1 MGINPHKMKK
11 HFSKTAYLF
20 IISFLV
26 VWLSP
31 IKTLQ
36 AQDKATWIWYPGD
49 FEIWLSNKMQVRR
62 TEREAVFPPLWQYYS
77 PYALVTFQTEV
88 DIPEPDEVKIYSE
101 GSFQLLLD
109 GVQVYGQPKSIKI
122 PAGKH
127 KISFKVY
134 NQEVLPAIYI
144 AGKYVKSDAY
154 WKVTNEDKLWIDETG
169 KAQQSG
175 TPWVPVGTWNFDLPE
190 NKPSRFKLT
199 TKPWNAK
206 KIEKI
211 EAGELVDFG
220 KETFGYIKIHG
231 LKGKGK
237 IALYYGESR
246 EEALDTARCETLD
259 HLYFNGNQPETYTH
273 DGSKAFRYVRVQ
285 ADETVKYDSISMLY
299 EYLPLDYRGSFK
311 SSDTLLNKIW
321 DVSAYTMHLTSREF
335 FIDGIKR
342 DRWVWSG
349 DAYQS
354 YLMNYYLFFDSP
366 SVERTLLALR
376 GKEPVTAHVNI
387 IMDYSLYWFVGV
399 YDYYLHTGDTKF
411 IKTFYPRM
419 KSLMEFCLERRNKNG
434 FLEPLDGDWVFIDWA
449 DGLPKTGEVSFEQM
463 LLARSLEAMAVSA
476 EIAGENEDQRYYH
489 KVAEDL
495 KTKLFEVFWDK
506 KENVMKHQRIDGK
519 MQDIVTR
526 YANMFGIFFNYFN
539 EEQKQSIKTKV
550 LLNDEILKI
559 TTPYMRFYELE
570 ALCAMGEQKYV
581 LKEMKDYWGG
591 MLKEGA
597 TSFWEEYNPTKKG
610 TEHLA
615 MYGRPYGKSLCH
627 AWGSSPIYLLG
638 KYYLGVKPT
647 APGYSKYAVEPILG
661 GLKWMKGEV
670 PTPKGKISIDCSLTQ
685 IKVLSNQG
693 VGTLKIKSLKM
704 PKVNYGKVIKLK
716 DQTYQ
721 ISISPNKELVL
732 DYKAL

>member
-1 MGINPHKMKK
+1 MKK
-11 HFSKTAYLF
+11 YFTKIIMLSLLF
-20 IISFLV
+20 

-36 AQDKATWIWYPGD
+36 AQEKATWIWYPGD

-77 PYALVTFQTEV
+77 PYPLVTFQTEV

-101 GSFQLLLD
+101 GPFQLLLD
-109 GVQVYGQPKSIKI
+109 GAQVYGQPKSLKI

-144 AGKYVKSDAY
+144 SGKYVKSDAS
-154 WKVTNEDKLWIDETG
+154 WKVTNEDKLWIDENG

-175 TPWVPVGTWNFDLPE
+175 TPWMPVGSWNFDTPE
-190 NKPSRFKLT
+190 HKPSEFKLAT
-199 TKPWNAK
+199 TPWNAK

-211 EAGELVDFG
+211 GTGELVDFG

-237 IALYYGESR
+237 VALYYGESR
-246 EEALDTARCETLD
+246 EEALDTAKCETLD
-259 HLYFNGNQPETYTH
+259 HLYFDGKQPETYTH

-285 ADETVKYDSISMLY
+285 ADETLKYDSISMLY
-299 EYLPLDYRGSFK
+299 EYLPLEYRGSFK
-311 SSDTLLNKIW
+311 SSDQELNKIW
-321 DVSAYTMHLTSREF
+321 DVSAYTMHLTTREF

-342 DRWVWSG
+342 DRWIWSG

-376 GKEPVTAHVNI
+376 GKEPVTAHINI

-434 FLEPLDGDWVFIDWA
+434 FLEPLEGDWVFIDWA
-449 DGLPKTGEVSFEQM
+449 NGLPKTGEVSFEQM

-476 EIAGENEDQRYYH
+476 EIAGKNEDQKQYQ
-489 KVAEDL
+489 KLAEDL
-495 KTKLFEVFWDK
+495 KTKLFDVFWDK

-519 MQDIVTR
+519 VQDIVTR

-539 EEQKQSIKTKV
+539 EEQKQSIKKKV
-550 LLNDEILKI
+550 LLNDDILQI

-570 ALCAMGEQKYV
+570 ALCAMGEQDYV

-591 MLKEGA
+591 MLKLGA
-597 TSFWEEYNPTKKG
+597 TSFWEEYNPNKKG
-610 TEHLA
+610 KEHLE

-627 AWGSSPIYLLG
+627 AWGASPIYLLG

-647 APGYSKYAVEPILG
+647 APGYTEYSVEPVLG

-670 PTPKGKISIDCSLTQ
+670 PTPNGTVKIDCSLTQ
-685 IKVLSNQG
+685 IKILANEG
-693 VGTLKIKSLKM
+693 AGTLKIKSAKT
-704 PKVNYGKVIKLK
+704 PKVNYGKVTKLGSNS
-716 DQTYQ
+716 YE
-721 ISISPNKELVL
+721 ISVSPNQELVVG
-732 DYKAL
+732 YKAL

>member
-1 MGINPHKMKK
+1 MMKI
-11 HFSKTAYLF
+11 FPS
-20 IISFLV
+20 
-26 VWLSP
+26 LSQRFRT
-31 IKTLQ
+31 IVCLGTLLLLSEAAS
-36 AQDKATWIWYPGD
+36 AQTWIWYPGD
-49 FEIWLSNKMQVRR
+49 FEVWLSNKMQVRR

-88 DIPEPDEVKIYSE
+88 DIPQADEVKIYSE
-101 GSFQLLLD
+101 GPFQLLLD
-109 GVQVYGQPKSIKI
+109 GVQIYGQPKSLKI

-144 AGKYVKSDAY
+144 AGKYVKSDAS
-154 WKVTNEDKLWIDETG
+154 WKVTNEDKLWIDENG

-175 TPWVPVGTWNFDLPE
+175 TPWVPVGSWNFNTPE
-190 NKPSRFKLT
+190 NKPSQFKLT
-199 TKPWNAK
+199 TTPWYTK
-206 KIEKI
+206 KTEKTA
-211 EAGELVDFG
+211 AGQLVDFG

-237 IALYYGESR
+237 VALYYGESR
-246 EEALDTARCETLD
+246 EEALDTAKCETLD
-259 HLYFNGNQPETYTH
+259 HLTFDGNQSETYTH
-273 DGSKAFRYVRVQ
+273 NGSKAFRYVQVK
-285 ADETVKYDSISMLY
+285 ADPMVKYDSISMLY
-299 EYLPLDYRGSFK
+299 EYLPLQYRGSFK
-311 SSDTLLNKIW
+311 SSDQQLNKIW

-354 YLMNYYLFFDSP
+354 YLMNYYLFFDSA

-376 GKEPVTAHVNI
+376 GKEPVTAHINI

-399 YDYYLHTGDTKF
+399 YDYYLHTGDKKF
-411 IKTFYPRM
+411 IQTFYPRM
-419 KSLMEFCLERRNKNG
+419 KSLMEFCLKRRNTNG
-434 FLEPLDGDWVFIDWA
+434 FLEPLEGDWVFIDWA

-476 EIAGENEDQRYYH
+476 EIAGEKEDQTQYQ
-489 KVAEDL
+489 KLAADL
-495 KTKLFEVFWDK
+495 KTKLFDVFWDK
-506 KENVMKHQRIDGK
+506 NQNVMKHQRINGK

-539 EEQKQSIKTKV
+539 EEQKQSIKNKV
-550 LLNDEILKI
+550 LLNNDILKI

-570 ALCAMGEQKYV
+570 ALCAMGEQDYV

-597 TSFWEEYNPTKKG
+597 TSFWEEYNPNKKG

-647 APGYSKYAVEPILG
+647 APGYAQYEIKPNLG
-661 GLKWMKGEV
+661 SLQWMEGKV
-670 PTPKGKISIDCSLTQ
+670 PTPKGEVALYVSQSE
-685 IKVLSNQG
+685 IKVKAVEGEGKLIIESKSKPKTNS
-693 VGTLKIKSLKM
+693 GTIVVL
-704 PKVNYGKVIKLK
+704 GKNKYQLTIQPNVA
-716 DQTYQ
+716 YQ
-721 ISISPNKELVL
+721 IS
-732 DYKAL
+732 YKAL

>member
-1 MGINPHKMKK
+1 MQNR
-11 HFSKTAYLF
+11 FSTLT
-20 IISFLV
+20 FLV
-26 VWLSP
+26 VF
-31 IKTLQ
+31 ITLFSSLFSL
-36 AQDKATWIWYPGD
+36 AQDKSKEATWIWYPGD
-49 FEIWLSNKMQVRR
+49 FEVWLSNKMQVRR

-77 PYALVTFQTEV
+77 PYSLVTFQTEV
-88 DIPEPDEVKIYSE
+88 AIPEPDEVKIYTE
-101 GSFQLLLD
+101 GSFQLLVD
-109 GVQVYGQPKSIKI
+109 GAQIYGQPKSIKI

-134 NQEVLPAIYI
+134 QQEVLPAIYI
-144 AGKYVKSDAY
+144 AGKYVKSDAS
-154 WKVTNEDKLWIDETG
+154 WKVTNEDKLWIDENG

-175 TPWVPVGTWNFDLPE
+175 TPWVPVGSWNFNTPE
-190 NKPSRFKLT
+190 SKPSEFKLT
-199 TKPWNAK
+199 TKAWNAK

-211 EAGELVDFG
+211 GTGKLVDFG

-237 IALYYGESR
+237 VALYYGESR
-246 EEALDTARCETLD
+246 EEALDSAKCETLD
-259 HLYFNGNQPETYTH
+259 HLSFDGKQAETYTH
-273 DGSKAFRYVRVQ
+273 NGSKAFRYVQVQ
-285 ADETVKYDSISMLY
+285 ADPTVKYDSISMLY
-299 EYLPLDYRGSFK
+299 EYLPLHNRGAFK
-311 SSDTLLNKIW
+311 SSDQLLNRIW
-321 DVSAYTMHLTSREF
+321 DVSAYTMQLTSREF

-376 GKEPVTAHVNI
+376 GKEPVTAHINI

-419 KSLMEFCLERRNKNG
+419 KSLMDFCLKRRNQNG
-434 FLEPLDGDWVFIDWA
+434 FLEPLEGDWVFIDWA
-449 DGLPKTGEVSFEQM
+449 NGLPKTGEVSFEQM

-476 EIAGENEDQRYYH
+476 KIAGENEDQKQYE
-489 KVAEDL
+489 KLADDL
-495 KTKLFEVFWDK
+495 KTKLFDVFWDK
-506 KENVMKHQRIDGK
+506 KENVMKHQRINGK

-539 EEQKQSIKTKV
+539 EDQKQSIKNKV
-550 LLNDEILKI
+550 LLNDTILKI

-570 ALCAMGEQKYV
+570 ALCAMGEQDYV

-647 APGYSKYAVEPILG
+647 APGYSEYEIKPNLG
-661 GLKWMKGEV
+661 GLQWMEGKV
-670 PTPKGKISIDCSLTQ
+670 PTPKGEVAVYVSQSE
-685 IKVLSNQG
+685 IKVQSGEGEGKLIFES
-693 VGTLKIKSLKM
+693 KIKPRTNSGTI
-704 PKVNYGKVIKLK
+704 VNLSKNKYQVTIQPGVA
-716 DQTYQ
+716 YQ
-721 ISISPNKELVL
+721 IS
-732 DYKAL
+732 YKTL

>member
-1 MGINPHKMKK
+1 MQNR
-11 HFSKTAYLF
+11 FSTLT
-20 IISFLV
+20 FLV
-26 VWLSP
+26 VF
-31 IKTLQ
+31 ITLFSSLFSL
-36 AQDKATWIWYPGD
+36 AQDKSKEATWIWYPGD
-49 FEIWLSNKMQVRR
+49 FEVWLSNKMQVRR

-77 PYALVTFQTEV
+77 PYSLVTFQTEV
-88 DIPEPDEVKIYSE
+88 AIPETDEVKIYTE
-101 GSFQLLLD
+101 GSFQLLVD
-109 GVQVYGQPKSIKI
+109 GAQIYGQPKSIKI

-134 NQEVLPAIYI
+134 QQEVLPAIYI
-144 AGKYVKSDAY
+144 AGKYVKSDAS
-154 WKVTNEDKLWIDETG
+154 WKVTNEDKLWIDENG

-175 TPWVPVGTWNFDLPE
+175 TPWVPVGSWNFNTPE
-190 NKPSRFKLT
+190 SKPSEFKLT
-199 TKPWNAK
+199 TKAWNAK

-211 EAGELVDFG
+211 GTGKLVDFG
-220 KETFGYIKIHG
+220 KETFGYIKIQG

-237 IALYYGESR
+237 VALYYGESR
-246 EEALDTARCETLD
+246 EEALDSAKCETLD
-259 HLYFNGNQPETYTH
+259 HLSFDGKQAETYTH
-273 DGSKAFRYVRVQ
+273 NGSKAFRYVQVQ
-285 ADETVKYDSISMLY
+285 ADPTVKYDSISMLY
-299 EYLPLDYRGSFK
+299 EYLPLHNRGAFK
-311 SSDTLLNKIW
+311 SSDQLLNRIW
-321 DVSAYTMHLTSREF
+321 DVSAYTMQLTSREF

-376 GKEPVTAHVNI
+376 GKEPVKAHINI

-419 KSLMEFCLERRNKNG
+419 KSLMDFCLKRRNKNG
-434 FLEPLDGDWVFIDWA
+434 FLEPLEGDWVFIDWA
-449 DGLPKTGEVSFEQM
+449 NGLPKTGEVSFEQM

-476 EIAGENEDQRYYH
+476 KIAGENEDQKQYE
-489 KVAEDL
+489 KLADDL
-495 KTKLFEVFWDK
+495 KTKLFDVFWDK
-506 KENVMKHQRIDGK
+506 KENVMKHQRINGK

-539 EEQKQSIKTKV
+539 EDQKQSIKNKV
-550 LLNDEILKI
+550 LLNDTILKI

-570 ALCAMGEQKYV
+570 ALCAMGEQDYV

-647 APGYSKYAVEPILG
+647 APGYSEYEIKPNLG
-661 GLKWMKGEV
+661 GLQWMEGKV
-670 PTPKGKISIDCSLTQ
+670 PTPKGEVAVYVSQSQ
-685 IKVLSNQG
+685 IKVQAAEGEGKLIFES
-693 VGTLKIKSLKM
+693 KIKPRTNSGTI
-704 PKVNYGKVIKLK
+704 VNLSKNKYQVIIKPGVA
-716 DQTYQ
+716 YQ
-721 ISISPNKELVL
+721 IS
-732 DYKAL
+732 YKTL

>member
-1 MGINPHKMKK
+1 MQNR
-11 HFSKTAYLF
+11 FSTLTLLVIFITLF
-20 IISFLV
+20 STPFL
-26 VWLSP
+26 
-31 IKTLQ
+31 I
-36 AQDKATWIWYPGD
+36 AQEKSKEATWIWYPGD
-49 FEIWLSNKMQVRR
+49 FEVWLSNKMQVRR

-88 DIPEPDEVKIYSE
+88 DIPESDEVKIYSE
-101 GSFQLLLD
+101 GTFQLLLD

-144 AGKYVKSDAY
+144 DGKYIKSDPS
-154 WKVTNEDKLWIDETG
+154 WIVTNEDKLWIDENG

-175 TPWVPVGTWNFDLPE
+175 TPWVPVGSWNFDSSV
-190 NKPSRFKLT
+190 NKPSGFKLT
-199 TKPWNAK
+199 TQPLNAQK
-206 KIEKI
+206 TEKI
-211 EAGELVDFG
+211 GAVDLVDFG

-231 LKGKGK
+231 LEGKGK
-237 IALYYGESR
+237 VALYYGESR
-246 EEALDTARCETLD
+246 EEALDSAKCETLD
-259 HLYFNGNQPETYTH
+259 HLSFDGNQPEIYTYTS
-273 DGSKAFRYVRVQ
+273 SKAFRYVQVK
-285 ADETVKYDSISMLY
+285 ADPTIQYDSISMLY
-299 EYLPLDYRGSFK
+299 EYLPLNYRGAFK
-311 SSDTLLNKIW
+311 SSDQLLNKIW

-354 YLMNYYLFFDSP
+354 YLMNYYLFFDSA

-376 GKEPVTAHVNI
+376 GKEPVTAHINI

-419 KSLMEFCLERRNKNG
+419 KSLMDFCLKRRNTNG
-434 FLEPLDGDWVFIDWA
+434 FLEPLEGDWVFIDWA
-449 DGLPKTGEVSFEQM
+449 NGLPKTGEVSFEQM

-476 EIAGENEDQRYYH
+476 KIAGETEDQKEYQ
-489 KVAEDL
+489 KLASDL
-495 KTKLFEVFWDK
+495 KTKLFDVFWDK

-526 YANMFGIFFNYFN
+526 YANMFGIFFNYFT
-539 EEQKQSIKTKV
+539 EEQKQSIKNKV
-550 LLNDEILKI
+550 LLNDKILLI

-570 ALCAMGEQKYV
+570 ALCAMGEQGHV
-581 LKEMKDYWGG
+581 LKEMKNYWGG
-591 MLKEGA
+591 MLHEGA
-597 TSFWEEYNPTKKG
+597 TSFWEEYNPNKKG
-610 TEHLA
+610 AEHLA

-647 APGYSKYAVEPILG
+647 APGYAEYEVKPNLG
-661 GLKWMKGEV
+661 GLQWMEGKV
-670 PTPKGKISIDCSLTQ
+670 PTPNGEVALYVSQSQ
-685 IKVLSNQG
+685 IK
-693 VGTLKIKSLKM
+693 IKAAEGIGKLIIDSKSK
-704 PKVNYGKVIKLK
+704 PKTNSGIIVELAKNKYQLTV
-716 DQTYQ
+716 QPNVAYQ
-721 ISISPNKELVL
+721 IS
-732 DYKAL
+732 YKAL

>member
-1 MGINPHKMKK
+1 MIKYFKK
-11 HFSKTAYLF
+11 IGFFTLVF
-20 IISFLV
+20 I
-26 VWLSP
+26 WLSP
-31 IKTLQ
+31 MQNVQ
-36 AQDKATWIWYPGD
+36 AQQKATWIWYPGD

-101 GSFQLLLD
+101 GPFQLLLD
-109 GVQVYGQPKSIKI
+109 GTQVYGQPKSMKI

-144 AGKYVKSDAY
+144 AGKYVKSDAS
-154 WKVTNEDKLWIDETG
+154 WKVTNEDKLWIDENG

-175 TPWVPVGTWNFDLPE
+175 TPWVPVGSWNFDAPE
-190 NKPSRFKLT
+190 NKPSEFKLT
-199 TKPWNAK
+199 TTPLNAVK
-206 KIEKI
+206 KEKI
-211 EAGELVDFG
+211 GTGELVDFG

-231 LKGKGK
+231 LKGKGRV
-237 IALYYGESR
+237 ALYYGESR
-246 EEALDTARCETLD
+246 EEAMDTAKCETLD
-259 HLYFNGNQPETYTH
+259 HLSFDGKQPEAYTH

-285 ADETVKYDSISMLY
+285 ADPTIKYDSISMLY
-299 EYLPLDYRGSFK
+299 EYLPLEYRGSFT
-311 SSDTLLNKIW
+311 SSDQELNKIW
-321 DVSAYTMHLTSREF
+321 DVSAYTMHLTTREF

-376 GKEPVTAHVNI
+376 GKEPVTAHINI
-387 IMDYSLYWFVGV
+387 IMDYSLYWFIGV
-399 YDYYLHTGDTKF
+399 YDYYLYTGDTKF

-419 KSLMEFCLERRNKNG
+419 KSLMDFCLKRRNKNG
-434 FLEPLDGDWVFIDWA
+434 FLEPLEGDWVFIDWA
-449 DGLPKTGEVSFEQM
+449 NGLPKTGEVSFEQM

-476 EIAGENEDQRYYH
+476 KIAGENDDQKTYQ
-489 KVAEDL
+489 KLAGDL
-495 KTKLFEVFWDK
+495 KTKLFDVFWDK

-519 MQDIVTR
+519 VQDIVTR

-539 EEQKQSIKTKV
+539 EEQKQSIKNKV
-550 LLNDEILKI
+550 LLNDNILQI

-570 ALCAMGEQKYV
+570 ALCAMGEQDYV

-591 MLKEGA
+591 MLNEGA
-597 TSFWEEYNPTKKG
+597 TSFWEEYNPNKKG
-610 TEHLA
+610 KEHLE

-627 AWGSSPIYLLG
+627 AWGASPIYLLG

-647 APGYSKYAVEPILG
+647 APGYSEYAVEPVLG
-661 GLKWMKGEV
+661 GLKWMKGDV
-670 PTPKGKISIDCSLTQ
+670 PTPNGKVRVDCSLTQ
-685 IKVLSNQG
+685 IKILASEG
-693 VGTLKIKSLKM
+693 KGTLKIKSAKT
-704 PKVNYGKVIKLK
+704 PKVNYGKVIKLGSNVYEVNINPS
-716 DQTYQ
+716 Q
-721 ISISPNKELVL
+721 ELVVS
-732 DYKAL
+732 YKAM